1 MPRECREVDREL
13 KVRRQIREI
22 YCKTAQDFPSGD
34 DWDEYLLL
42 REDIIYRLVN
52 GSKEEVQDTWH
63 EIERYKAHHA
73 ESIRQMQRMRPK
85 KVLER
90 MAAVIKSE
98 GNFASKVNADWL
110 DRTALV
116 SNHPFQEQYDSLLGD
131 MPRSPDASL
140 ATVGTASPLTPQP
153 LMAGAKGDSAR
164 RCSGGGQLSGLS
176 EKKAK
181 LGLHCAGGSKH
192 GDNLLSHDAI
202 RQCPHLCHAEM
213 WQEPT
218 ARYWKYTMW
227 CQNESQ
233 ATQWQITSNE
243 QAKEMLTA
251 DIAKATASISSAA
264 LHLADIAQYESTD
277 EADLKAQ
284 LLTSINLGST
294 FPQHDAF
301 TVMGLEPLSK
311 LVADSESESRQGLGC
326 CGCAATPPRL
336 YFGDARAL
344 WQGQLR
350 PFSSLPG
357 QYDKESKMS
366 FNDLLTLFASFAFS
380 LKMKVFF
387 PSSAE
392 ILGAGWHPGDA
403 FAEEIAPKLPEDSGA
418 YSDLGTHREMIEDR
432 VRTEAFREAIFRT
445 CKDKIVLEVGCGT
458 GILSVFAAQAGARR
472 VIAVEANA
480 EMADL
485 AREVVAANSLASS
498 IVILEGAVEEVASL
512 VDEALAHDKADV
524 VLSEWMGFMLVCED
538 MFPSVAFARDRWLA
552 EGGAMLPA
560 RCSLHVAPFSH
571 VSLVERQTGFWGTSP
586 FGVDLSPLA
595 FHALDQHVLQPVIDT
610 LQAEAVLGDCR
621 KLFTLNCK
629 EASAADGKAGCG
641 TFTTAIT
648 RPGRL
653 HGLAVWF
660 SCELCSGVAFCTA
673 PEAAATHWEQT
684 LLFFDPASEVMEL
697 EVSKGDKIEGEL
709 RWLVEGRDL
718 GVVMT
723 GEVSTTMDSEIS
735 RLKFGRRLVLNVM

>member
-1 MPRECREVDREL
+1 M
-13 KVRRQIREI
+13 
-22 YCKTAQDFPSGD
+22 
-34 DWDEYLLL
+34 
-42 REDIIYRLVN
+42 
-52 GSKEEVQDTWH
+52 
-63 EIERYKAHHA
+63 
-73 ESIRQMQRMRPK
+73 
-85 KVLER
+85 
-90 MAAVIKSE
+90 
-98 GNFASKVNADWL
+98 
-110 DRTALV
+110 
-116 SNHPFQEQYDSLLGD
+116 
-131 MPRSPDASL
+131 
-140 ATVGTASPLTPQP
+140 
-153 LMAGAKGDSAR
+153 
-164 RCSGGGQLSGLS
+164 
-176 EKKAK
+176 
-181 LGLHCAGGSKH
+181 
-192 GDNLLSHDAI
+192 
-202 RQCPHLCHAEM
+202 
-213 WQEPT
+213 
-218 ARYWKYTMW
+218 
-227 CQNESQ
+227 
-233 ATQWQITSNE
+233 
-243 QAKEMLTA
+243 
-251 DIAKATASISSAA
+251 
-264 LHLADIAQYESTD
+264 
-277 EADLKAQ
+277 
-284 LLTSINLGST
+284 
-294 FPQHDAF
+294 
-301 TVMGLEPLSK
+301 
-311 LVADSESESRQGLGC
+311 
-326 CGCAATPPRL
+326 
-336 YFGDARAL
+336 
-344 WQGQLR
+344 
-350 PFSSLPG
+350 
-357 QYDKESKMS
+357 
-366 FNDLLTLFASFAFS
+366 
-380 LKMKVFF
+380 
-387 PSSAE
+387 
-392 ILGAGWHPGDA
+392 
-403 FAEEIAPKLPEDSGA
+403 
-418 YSDLGTHREMIEDR
+418 
-432 VRTEAFREAIFRT
+432 
-445 CKDKIVLEVGCGT
+445 
-458 GILSVFAAQAGARR
+458 
-472 VIAVEANA
+472 IAVEANA

-485 AREVVAANSLASS
+485 AREVVAANGLASS

-641 TFTTAIT
+641 TFTTTIT